1 MYNHDTELMLILAD
15 ERIRDL
21 QQRTHRE
28 SPRFSLFARRPRT
41 APERPAQRATFTRRK
56 AY

>member
-28 SPRFSLFARRPRT
+28 SPRFSLFARRPRI